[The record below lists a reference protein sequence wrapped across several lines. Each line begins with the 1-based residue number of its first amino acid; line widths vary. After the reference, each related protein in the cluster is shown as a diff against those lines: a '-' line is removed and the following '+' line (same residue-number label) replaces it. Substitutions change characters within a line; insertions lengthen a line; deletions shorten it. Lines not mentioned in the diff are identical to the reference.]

1 MESPA
6 RLVSLAMYVAPPP
19 VAQATDALW
28 AFLAHYLTDSGMAGI
43 PDRLDRSISHD
54 DAWLRPDLLLS
65 QTCGYPYVT
74 SLRGNVRLV
83 ATPCYA
89 YPGCDGPDMRSFVIV
104 RKDAGISSLEDL
116 RGRTAAINGRDSNS
130 GANLFRAAILPIARG
145 SRFFGRVTETGGHA
159 ASIEAVAEG
168 RADCAAIDCITYG
181 HVKRFAADDLAEIVV
196 LAETPSGPGLP
207 LITRGSASDDEVALL
222 RSALDAALIDPSL
235 ADARD
240 VLALTGFAVLDD
252 SRYERLLEHERQ
264 AAALGYPAV
273 A

>member
-1 MESPA
+1 MDSPA
-6 RLVSLAMYVAPPP
+6 RLASLAMYVAPPP

-28 AFLAHYLTDSGMAGI
+28 AFVARWLTDAGMAGV
-43 PDRLDRSISHD
+43 PGSLDRSISHD
-54 DAWLRPDLLLS
+54 DAWMRPDLLLS

-104 RKDAGISSLEDL
+104 RKDAGIAALEDL
-116 RGRTAAINGRDSNS
+116 RGRTAAINSRDSNS
-130 GANLFRAAILPIARG
+130 GANLFRAAIAPIARG
-145 SRFFGRVTETGGHA
+145 PRFFGRVIETGGHA
-159 ASIEAVAEG
+159 ASIAAVAEG

-181 HVKRFAADDLAEIVV
+181 HVARFAPEDLADIVV

-207 LITRGSASDDEVALL
+207 LITRGSASDEEVALL
-222 RSALDAALIDPSL
+222 RSALDASLVDPSL
-235 ADARD
+235 ADVRD
-240 VLALTGFAVLDD
+240 VLALSGFAVLDD
-252 SRYERLLEHERQ
+252 SRYERLLELERQ